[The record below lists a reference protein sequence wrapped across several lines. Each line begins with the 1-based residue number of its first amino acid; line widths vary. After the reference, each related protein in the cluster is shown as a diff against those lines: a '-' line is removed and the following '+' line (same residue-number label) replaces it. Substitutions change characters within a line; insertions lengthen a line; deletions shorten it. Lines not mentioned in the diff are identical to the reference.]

1 MVSIKAW
8 FGGMVLLVLL
18 GANFSLWAKDRP
30 RTGPAVRGEVTKV
43 DLATGRITIKHGPIS
58 SLGMN
63 APEAVDDFTQTA
75 AGASGVARA
84 ATNSRSIPR
93 NEKRCSR
100 AFDCRNPGHRLVL
113 FGVEHIDDAF
123 AAAHIN
129 PAAPVVEEHVVGI
142 CTDRRRRHDGAVRC
156 RESNELRW
164 IAKCH

>member
-63 APEAVDDFTQTA
+63 APEAVDDFQANEPIMLNALKPGDRINFTA
-75 AGASGVARA
+75 GRINGQPAILTIVA
-84 ATNSRSIPR
+84 P
-93 NEKRCSR
+93 E
-100 AFDCRNPGHRLVL
+100 
-113 FGVEHIDDAF
+113 
-123 AAAHIN
+123 
-129 PAAPVVEEHVVGI
+129 
-142 CTDRRRRHDGAVRC
+142 
-156 RESNELRW
+156 
-164 IAKCH
+164 